1 MAVPTNWKDNNR
13 HLQILRNA
21 EKGRY
26 GVIAAIA
33 YNLEQIYGLVAAA
46 EQAQSPLI
54 LQFFPWAVTYA
65 DGLLVRTAKESISR
79 ASVPIS
85 IHLDHAQDEK
95 IIKHAADN
103 LPFDSIMVDMSHY
116 EKDEN
121 LEKTATW
128 VNYCHER
135 GIATEAE
142 PGRIEGAEDGVMDTA
157 GLEASKTT
165 PEEVDQFIAT
175 GVDALA
181 PAFGNVHGEYGKQG
195 PQLDFERFD
204 SIQKQIDGRVRVAL
218 HGTNGFPSDLM
229 RQCIAAGATKIN
241 VNKLVLDEYY
251 MHLKHQVSRD
261 VEMDPACDDASSN
274 SSDSGYE
281 TITVGDEW
289 IAIVMKYNEVEA
301 AKNSKVDL
309 CFLASIWS
317 PIASED
323 RLKIMLDWHHWV
335 FLFDDQFDEGHLK
348 EDPTAAAEEI
358 SQNIAIMGGDA
369 PRYTADSNPI
379 RYVFQRCWD
388 AISEVSSPEMQNRWI
403 DQHKRYFAQ
412 LLVQVDQQVSGQNFI
427 RDVDE
432 YMNMRRGTIGVYP
445 AINLTEYGSNINLPQ
460 HVYENPSLQECMTV
474 SADLVILVND
484 VLSYRKDLALGVD
497 HNLIS
502 LLMEKYGLNIQKA
515 MDEIASKQVVT

>member
-13 HLQILRNA
+13 HLQILRKA

-121 LEKTATW
+121 LENTATW
-128 VNYCHER
+128 VKYCHER

-204 SIQKQIDGRVRVAL
+204 NIQKQIGGRS
-218 HGTNGFPSDLM
+218 H
-229 RQCIAAGATKIN
+229 
-241 VNKLVLDEYY
+241 
-251 MHLKHQVSRD
+251 D
-261 VEMDPACDDASSN
+261 VDMDPACVDASSN

-281 TITVGDEW
+281 TISMTSPMQSKPDRKQIAKWPPFVRIPELFGSIMSTKLVVNPNYFEVKAVGDEW
-289 IAIVMKYNEVEA
+289 IASVMKYDEAEA

-335 FLFDDQFDEGHLK
+335 
-348 EDPTAAAEEI
+348 
-358 SQNIAIMGGDA
+358 
-369 PRYTADSNPI
+369 
-379 RYVFQRCWD
+379 
-388 AISEVSSPEMQNRWI
+388 
-403 DQHKRYFAQ
+403 
-412 LLVQVDQQVSGQNFI
+412 DQQVSGQTFT

-460 HVYENPSLQECMTV
+460 HVYEHPSLQECMTV
-474 SADLVILVND
+474 SADLVIL
-484 VLSYRKDLALGVD
+484 
-497 HNLIS
+497 
-502 LLMEKYGLNIQKA
+502 
-515 MDEIASKQVVT
+515 